1 MNKQTFHHALKIQK
15 EICIGCAH
23 CMNVCPTGALRVRD
37 GKAVLLEERCVDCGE
52 CYRACPVNAISV
64 EQDDFNRIYNFK
76 YSVILVPE
84 ILFGQF
90 PEDVNKDLI
99 KETLQEIGFNEVVEV
114 EHAAEILKESTKTYT
129 RNTSQ
134 EKPLISAFCPAVVR
148 LIQVR
153 FPSLVDHIIL
163 QKPPL
168 NITAL
173 YYKKKLSDQGIDP
186 NDIGIFYVTQCAAKI
201 AAVKSPVGDT
211 HAHIDGVINL
221 DFLYNKIY
229 STLKASKDSV
239 EPASKPSDDT
249 LSPEGVRWSLTH
261 GESDNCEGRCLAID
275 GIHNVIEILEK
286 VEDGEMD
293 DVDFLELRA
302 CDESCAGGILNP
314 ANRFLTVERLRNKAK
329 KREKDWDSGET
340 SSSGIINYQRY
351 LLENIGLQ
359 PVSPRSIMKLD
370 EDMTRAL
377 KKMRRVKDLMNTLPG
392 VDCGVCGAPSC
403 SALAEDIVNHHA
415 SLKDCIFIQ
424 RKYEHN
430 NLQQPEDSYE
440 IMKNIWGKNKLDNNY

>member
-1 MNKQTFHHALKIQK
+1 MSQSTFHHALKIQK

-23 CMNVCPTGALRVRD
+23 CMNVCPTGALRVRE

-52 CYRACPVNAISV
+52 CYRSCPVSAISV
-64 EQDDFNRIYNFK
+64 EQDDFNRIYNFN
-76 YSVILVPE
+76 YSIVLVPE

-90 PEDVNKDLI
+90 PEDIDKNLI
-99 KETLQEIGFNEVVEV
+99 TEALQEIGFNEVVEV
-114 EHAAEILKESTKTYT
+114 EEAAEILKNTTSEYI
-129 RNTSQ
+129 RNTDQ
-134 EKPLISAFCPAVVR
+134 ERPLISAFCPAIVR

-168 NITAL
+168 NLAAI
-173 YYKKKLSDQGIDP
+173 YYKKKLCDQGIDP
-186 NDIGIFYVTQCAAKI
+186 DNIGIFYVTQCAAKI
-201 AAVKSPVGDT
+201 AAVKRPVGDT
-211 HAHIDGVINL
+211 NVNIDGVINL
-221 DFLYNKIY
+221 DYLYNKIY
-229 STLKASKDSV
+229 STLKTWKDSRKA
-239 EPASKPSDDT
+239 ASNFTDDA
-249 LSPEGVRWSLTH
+249 LSPESVKWSLTH
-261 GESDNCEGRCLAID
+261 GEADNCEGRCLAID

-314 ANRFLTVERLRNKAK
+314 ANRFLTVERLRNKAQRLK
-329 KREKDWDSGET
+329 KAQASDQKPA
-340 SSSGIINYQRY
+340 SGIHDYKRY
-351 LLENIGLQ
+351 LLENIELQ

-377 KKMRRVKDLMNTLPG
+377 KKMRKLKDLMNTLPG
-392 VDCGVCGAPSC
+392 VDCGVCGTPSC
-403 SALAEDIVNHHA
+403 SALAEDIVNHKA

-430 NLQQPEDSYE
+430 NLQRPEDSYE
-440 IMKNIWGKNKLDNNY
+440 IMKHIWGKNKLNNNY

>member
-1 MNKQTFHHALKIQK
+1 MSQQAFHHALKIQK

-23 CMNVCPTGALRVRD
+23 CMNVCSTGALRVRE

-64 EQDDFNRIYNFK
+64 EQDDFNRVYDFN
-76 YSVILVPE
+76 YSVLLVPE

-90 PEDVNKDLI
+90 PEDVDKDLI
-99 KETLQEIGFNEVVEV
+99 NETLRDMGFNEVVEV
-114 EHAAEILKESTKTYT
+114 EHAAEILKNSTKEYS
-129 RNTSQ
+129 RKTSQ
-134 EKPLISAFCPAVVR
+134 ERPLISAFCPAIVR

-173 YYKKKLSDQGIDP
+173 YYKKKLSDQGVDP

-201 AAVKSPVGDT
+201 AAVKSPVGET
-211 HAHIDGVINL
+211 NINIDGVINL
-221 DFLYNKIY
+221 DFVYNKIY
-229 STLKASKDSV
+229 STLKARKNSREATS
-239 EPASKPSDDT
+239 EPSEEA

-275 GIHNVIEILEK
+275 GIQNVIEILEK

-329 KREKDWDSGET
+329 KLEEARESGRKI
-340 SSSGIINYQRY
+340 SSGILDYQKY
-351 LLENIGLQ
+351 LLERIELQ
-359 PVSPRSIMKLD
+359 PVMPRSIMKLD

-377 KKMRRVKDLMNTLPG
+377 KKMRKIKDLMNTLPG

-403 SALAEDIVNHHA
+403 SSLAEDIVNNKA

-430 NLQQPEDSYE
+430 NLQRPEDSYE
-440 IMKNIWGKNKLDNNY
+440 TMKNIWGNNKLSNNY

>member
-1 MNKQTFHHALKIQK
+1 MNKQAFHHALKIQK

-23 CMNVCPTGALRVRD
+23 CMNVCPTGALRVRE

-64 EQDDFNRIYNFK
+64 EQDDFNRVYDFS
-76 YSVILVPE
+76 YSVVLVPE

-90 PEDVNKDLI
+90 PEDVDKDLI

-114 EHAAEILKESTKTYT
+114 EHAAEILKDSTKAYI

-134 EKPLISAFCPAVVR
+134 EKPLISAFCPAIVR

-153 FPSLVDHIIL
+153 FPSLVAQIIL

-168 NITAL
+168 DLTAL
-173 YYKKKLSDQGIDP
+173 YYKQKLSDQGMDP
-186 NDIGIFYVTQCAAKI
+186 ADTGIFYVTQCAAKI
-201 AAVKSPVGDT
+201 ASVKSPVGDT
-211 HAHIDGVINL
+211 HANIDGVINL

-229 STLKASKDSV
+229 STLKARNDSR
-239 EPASKPSDDT
+239 EATSSSDDT
-249 LSPEGVRWSLTH
+249 LSSEGVRWSLTH
-261 GESDNCEGRCLAID
+261 GEADNCEGRCLAID
-275 GIHNVIEILEK
+275 GINNVIEILEK

-329 KREKDWDSGET
+329 KLKLEEISGEKPE
-340 SSSGIINYQRY
+340 SGIINYERY
-351 LLENIGLQ
+351 LLENIELH
-359 PVSPRSIMKLD
+359 PVTPRSIMKLD

-392 VDCGVCGAPSC
+392 VDCGVCGTPSC
-403 SALAEDIVNHHA
+403 SALAEDIVNHDA

-430 NLQQPEDSYE
+430 NLQRPEDSYE
-440 IMKNIWGKNKLDNNY
+440 IMKNIWGKNKLNNNK